1 MLGALLLAILAD
13 GGGWSCHNDTV
24 EDQRRGGEICRI
36 NHLQALWADTNN
48 DKCFCGD
55 TEVSER
61 FNKIPGRVQASRT
74 VKFSLTTGIRM

>member
-1 MLGALLLAILAD
+1 MVIQLGSAA
-13 GGGWSCHNDTV
+13 WSCHNDTV
-24 EDQRRGGEICRI
+24 EDQRRCGEICRI
-36 NHLQALWADTNN
+36 NHLQALWTDTDN

-74 VKFSLTTGIRM
+74 VKFSLTTGIQVR